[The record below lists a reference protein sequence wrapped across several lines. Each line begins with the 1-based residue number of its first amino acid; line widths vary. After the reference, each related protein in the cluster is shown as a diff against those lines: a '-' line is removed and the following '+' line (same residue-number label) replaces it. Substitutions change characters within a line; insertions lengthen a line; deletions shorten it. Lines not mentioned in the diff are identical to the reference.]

1 MNQKLGF
8 SKVFCL
14 SMCTA
19 CEDWAPASCPRSS
32 SPSLIKSLG
41 LKYLQWDTDN
51 DTRQPGRGRTDS
63 STGCT
68 LFIKKVRVRWFGGKQ
83 KDREEMQRLKS
94 ASRIWVQSVNLRD
107 PSRRRR
113 RKGGGLWAKNT
124 RSHGEVILPP
134 ARTHSWTTTVESKSS
149 ECTKWKENEL
159 NREEEEERFVDFLE
173 PWHVFLLLKTNS
185 CVWKKKRK
193 ETTTRTEHT
202 NKQDMMKRSHW
213 PKNWC
218 ESK

>member
-32 SPSLIKSLG
+32 SPSLSKSLG

-113 RKGGGLWAKNT
+113 RKGGGTMGQKHKKPRRGNT
-124 RSHGEVILPP
+124 PP
-134 ARTHSWTTTVESKSS
+134 RTHSWTTVESKSS

-193 ETTTRTEHT
+193 ETTARTEHT

>member
-1 MNQKLGF
+1 MQGLTKGKENSPQHGCLVKDYSDITLFYIFCAALCIYESEKLGF

-19 CEDWAPASCPRSS
+19 CEDWAPALCPRSS
-32 SPSLIKSLG
+32 SPSLSKSLG
-41 LKYLQWDTDN
+41 LKYLQWDMDN

-68 LFIKKVRVRWFGGKQ
+68 LFIKKVRARWFGGKQ

-113 RKGGGLWAKNT
+113 RKGGGGDYGPKTQEAM
-124 RSHGEVILPP
+124 
-134 ARTHSWTTTVESKSS
+134 
-149 ECTKWKENEL
+149 
-159 NREEEEERFVDFLE
+159 ER
-173 PWHVFLLLKTNS
+173 
-185 CVWKKKRK
+185 
-193 ETTTRTEHT
+193 
-202 NKQDMMKRSHW
+202 
-213 PKNWC
+213 
-218 ESK
+218 